1 MTTQNSATPAAAALQ
16 ARLARHRTQA
26 QRLLEAAQAAMQ
38 RGRWTQS
45 EELLWGSLTAAVK
58 GVALWHGAPA
68 DAATDAARRDF
79 LHRLGQQQRDRYIRD
94 AFDHLS
100 AFANAAEQ
108 VRERRRRVDYLF
120 LAMDDLTEAIHRLL
134 ALIPAAD
141 SPAADSPADSA
152 TPADP
157 APNPRPPGRRRTR

>member
-79 LHRLGQQQRDRYIRD
+79 LHRLGEQQRDRYIRD

-141 SPAADSPADSA
+141 SPTDS
-152 TPADP
+152 TIPADP
-157 APNPRPPGRRRTR
+157 APNPRPPGRRRRR

>member
-1 MTTQNSATPAAAALQ
+1 MTTQNSATPAAALQ

-141 SPAADSPADSA
+141 SPAADSPADST
-152 TPADP
+152 TPANP
-157 APNPRPPGRRRTR
+157 APSPRPPGRRRRR